1 MATFNKD
8 KLQLVGQGI
17 AGRRMWFYTDTG
29 LLIADVN
36 EVAGF
41 FTNGY
46 DCGMRRGD
54 VIHIAEGDTGTADT
68 SDTGSLVNKGG
79 NTGGRRQYVATIL
92 SATDTG
98 ATQITLGLSVLVG
111 DTS

>member
-8 KLQLVGQGI
+8 KLSGPIQSI
-17 AGRRMWFYTDTG
+17 AGQRTWMYTDTG

-41 FTNGY
+41 FTTGY
-46 DCGMRRGD
+46 DCGMRHGD
-54 VIHIAEGDTGTADT
+54 GVMITEGDTGTYDT
-68 SDTGSLVNKGG
+68 SGRQ
-79 NTGGRRQYVATIL
+79 TGGRRQYIATVL
-92 SATDTG
+92 AAVDTG
-98 ATQITLGLSVLVG
+98 ATQITLGTAVLVG

>member
-8 KLQLVGQGI
+8 KLALTTQGI
-17 AGRRMWFYTDTG
+17 ANQRTWYYTDTG

-41 FTNGY
+41 FATGY
-46 DCGMRRGD
+46 DCGMRHGD
-54 VIHIAEGDTGTADT
+54 RVHITEGDTGTYDT
-68 SDTGSLVNKGG
+68 SGRQ
-79 NTGGRRQYVATIL
+79 TGGRRQYTATVL
-92 SATDTG
+92 AAVDTG
-98 ATQITLGLSVLVG
+98 ATQITLGTAILVG